1 MGLIKHFFFFL
12 SWRIMIWMARPMW
25 IAFTY
30 QNWRLN
36 LSCVVRSLCVSYN
49 LLFNLHVMIFTA
61 SCRCCQGELP
71 MASMYIESG
80 IWNVLWHRVAQMLQ
94 ANESGDVLHNV
105 DAVEMAA
112 PDWALL
118 SLRGLLAVL
127 SLAVS
132 VFTKVVG
139 SEITQGTH
147 FLDRFIGT
155 VFDLISGQPV

>member
-1 MGLIKHFFFFL
+1 
-12 SWRIMIWMARPMW
+12 
-25 IAFTY
+25 
-30 QNWRLN
+30 
-36 LSCVVRSLCVSYN
+36 
-49 LLFNLHVMIFTA
+49 
-61 SCRCCQGELP
+61 

-105 DAVEMAA
+105 DAVEVAA

-139 SEITQGTH
+139 SEITHST
-147 FLDRFIGT
+147 
-155 VFDLISGQPV
+155 